1 MKKFNYTAKD
11 SDGGLIRDIIEADS
25 RQSALTNLRKRGL
38 TVVGLMDAG
47 IVVPGD
53 NESVGTK
60 PNKNRFSNLFKRAS
74 DDLALAPKKA
84 PQVKKIRLSEMSIFC
99 RQLAVSVNSGLPLRE
114 ALEGINEDMDQPS
127 LKIVLENIIKKLHD
141 GISFSKAVASY
152 PKVFSPVF
160 IGMIQAAEEAGSL
173 SETLNRLA
181 GYMEASDKLRRKV
194 KSMMAYPAFVAGFF
208 VVICLIMIFA
218 IVPRFEDI
226 FGGLNAKLP
235 ALTRG
240 VFGLNRF
247 ILHNSPIIVAFV
259 VLLAG
264 SYALFKRT
272 PTGRWKIDQAKLKLP
287 VFGIILKRYII
298 ARICRCTAIMLK
310 SGVPIAT
317 TLQIVSV
324 IGDNEIIE
332 SAILHGQTRI
342 ISGSSIADG
351 LRETAIFP
359 ALLIRM
365 LRVGESAGQLPD
377 VMDRVADVYEDQ
389 VESSIVAGTA
399 LLEPII
405 ITVFGLMVLILVLSI
420 YLPVFTVSTSIR

>member
-11 SDGGLIRDIIEADS
+11 SDGSLIRDIIEADS
-25 RQSALTNLRKRGL
+25 RQNALTNLRKRGL

-47 IVVPGD
+47 TVVPGE
-53 NESVGTK
+53 NESVRTT
-60 PNKNRFSNLFKRAS
+60 PDKNRFSNPFKRMS
-74 DDLALAPKKA
+74 DDLTLAPKKT
-84 PQVKKIRLSEMSIFC
+84 PQVKKIRLSEMSVFC

-127 LKIVLENIIKKLHD
+127 LKIILENIIKKLHD
-141 GISFSKAVASY
+141 GISFSKAVASH

-208 VVICLIMIFA
+208 VVICLVMMFA

-264 SYALFKRT
+264 GYALFKRT
-272 PTGRWKIDQAKLKLP
+272 PAGRWKIDQAKLKLP
-287 VFGIILKRYII
+287 IIGTILKRYII
-298 ARICRCTAIMLK
+298 ARICRCIAIMLK

-324 IGDNEIIE
+324 IGNNKIIE
-332 SAILHGQTRI
+332 SAIIHGQTRI

-359 ALLIRM
+359 TLLIRM

-399 LLEPII
+399 LLEPVI